1 MSNKMLNNAGTD
13 PLSFKFI
20 SLNTFIYKNKSRY
33 NMNQGQTVV
42 ENNKKETIKV
52 LFSIFWYHE

>member
-52 LFSIFWYHE
+52 LFSIF